1 MNFKEVNRKKFIMLM
16 GFGFICLILAGLYSM
31 TKGAAQMSVQDLL
44 QVIWHY
50 DAENPKHVLIMQM
63 RLPRIIAAAMI
74 GASLATAGA
83 LMQGLTRNPMADS
96 GLMGLSSG
104 AVFMVAL
111 AYVVFEP
118 ISYGMVMFLAF
129 IGAALGVLSVYGISA
144 AAPGGN
150 QAMKLILAGATM
162 TALLSALSQGIAILG
177 GAAQSMSFWTM
188 GSVSGT
194 TWQTVAWAVIPVTSG
209 LTLALILSRSVGL
222 IFLGEDMAKSVGVN
236 VGLVR
241 VIGMIIVVLLS
252 GTSVAIAG
260 MVSFVGII
268 VPHFAKLLFGNRYT
282 MIIPA
287 SILFGSLLLVLADIG
302 SKSIRPPGE
311 IPIGAIIAMIGV
323 PIFLWIAKLKKEV
336 V

>member
-1 MNFKEVNRKKFIMLM
+1 
-16 GFGFICLILAGLYSM
+16 M
-31 TKGAAQMSVQDLL
+31 TKGAAQMSTQELL
-44 QVIWHY
+44 QVIQHY
-50 DAENPKHVLIMQM
+50 DAENPKHVLIIQM
-63 RLPRIIAAAMI
+63 RLPRVIAAAMI
-74 GASLATAGA
+74 GSSLATAGA

-118 ISYGMVMFLAF
+118 ISYGMVMCLAF
-129 IGAALGVLSVYGISA
+129 AGAALGALSVYGISA

-177 GAAQSMSFWTM
+177 SAAQSMSFWTM

-194 TWQTVAWAVIPVTSG
+194 TWQTVVWALIPVVSG
-209 LTLALILSRSVGL
+209 LIIALVLSKSVGL
-222 IFLGEDMAKSVGVN
+222 IYLGEDMAKSVGVN

-241 VIGMIIVVLLS
+241 ALGMVVVVLLS

-268 VPHFAKLLFGNRYT
+268 VPHFSKVLFGSRYT

-287 SILFGSLLLVLADIG
+287 SIVFGALLLVLADIG
-302 SKSIRPPGE
+302 SKSLRPPGE

-323 PIFLWIAKLKKEV
+323 PIFLWIAKLKREV